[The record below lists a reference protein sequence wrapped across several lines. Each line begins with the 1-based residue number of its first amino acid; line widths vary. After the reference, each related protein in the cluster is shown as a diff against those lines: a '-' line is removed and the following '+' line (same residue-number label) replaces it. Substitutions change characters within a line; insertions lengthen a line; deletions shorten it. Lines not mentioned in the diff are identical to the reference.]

1 LAILSE
7 NSLQFK
13 DYQEAILK
21 AKSKN
26 MKVILIHDED
36 SCKFPAYSEMPKTLV
51 DAHVFDDIA
60 ISLLSQYEKE
70 TWKNVSAKRLAG
82 GKPLPDIVDVFLSH
96 RQATGQGI
104 AMLIRGELLKL
115 SPKLQI
121 FLDVKAEFE
130 LHDLLKIVEK
140 TKLFVFIL
148 TDGIWNSEYCLK
160 GTVISLVIVN
170 ITYNRVSISSTNG
183 KENSSSKRF
192 QICCS

>member
-70 TWKNVSAKRLAG
+70 IWKNVLKRLAG

-140 TKLFVFIL
+140 NKTLCFYI
-148 TDGIWNSEYCLK
+148 DRWNME
-160 GTVISLVIVN
+160 
-170 ITYNRVSISSTNG
+170 
-183 KENSSSKRF
+183 F
-192 QICCS
+192 